1 MENLLDPAIA
11 IVRDSPKEQSN
22 TIPTQ
27 ERIAR
32 EYATVKRFDV
42 RCVFEDQSRPAE
54 KIPFLKRDV
63 AATALAFCREHG
75 IRHII
80 IPNIDH
86 AFRDAEDCREAIRIL
101 SYGESSGDLFGINLS
116 GITGT
121 AIHVVESGIDSRDEQ
136 CLLILTIRAKCA
148 AEATR
153 KRSERHKEAHK
164 ALMETGQQNCGSI
177 PYGWSDPNPADTP
190 KAQRIPFAPNP
201 REQAILAR
209 LVHGDLSALS
219 ANEAARQLN
228 VGDIPS
234 PGAGK
239 TYART
244 DQHTGK
250 VKKWV
255 CNGKWKGASIDS
267 VRRHARLAENQKGR
281 AAERPKAGNATANRK
296 TQHPDSAQQE
306 TATPSHAQI
315 HCPACSRILRLTLP
329 LQGRLWN
336 CPNCKIRFSVAFD
349 SAGHMAT
356 HIKLP
361 TSEPS
366 LHRPWHEVLE
376 VARSASVAEIK
387 TAFRE
392 AMKKNHPDKVAAMSH
407 EFAKLADRKAK
418 EINRAFEE
426 ALAGR
431 DARWK

>member
-1 MENLLDPAIA
+1 MESLLDPAIA
-11 IVRDSPKEQSN
+11 IVRGSPKEQSSN
-22 TIPTQ
+22 IPVQ

-32 EYATVKRFDV
+32 DYATMKRFDV
-42 RCVFEDQSRPAE
+42 RCVFEDQSRFAE
-54 KIPFLKRDV
+54 KIPFLKREV

-80 IPNIDH
+80 MPDIDH
-86 AFRDAEDCREAIRIL
+86 AFRDVEDCRETIRIL
-101 SYGESSGDLFGINLS
+101 TYGESSDDLFAINVAD
-116 GITGT
+116 IAGT
-121 AIHVVESGIDSRDEQ
+121 AIHVVESGIDSRDKQ

-164 ALMETGQQNCGSI
+164 ALRETGQNCGSV
-177 PYGWSDPNPADTP
+177 PYGWRDPNPADTP
-190 KAQRIPFAPNP
+190 KEQRIPFLPNP
-201 REQAILAR
+201 REQAVLAR

-228 VGDIPS
+228 AGDIPS

-239 TYART
+239 TYTRT
-244 DQHTGK
+244 DPHTGK

-255 CNGKWKGASIDS
+255 CNGKWKGPSIDS
-267 VRRHARLAENQKGR
+267 VKKSARLAEEQKGR
-281 AAERPKAGNATANRK
+281 AEEGPKAGNAKANRQ
-296 TQHPDSAQQE
+296 TQRPDSAQQE
-306 TATPSHAQI
+306 TATPSYAQI
-315 HCPACSRILRLTLP
+315 HCPACSKILRLTLP

-336 CPNCKIRFSVAFD
+336 CPNCKTRFTVAFD

-361 TSEPS
+361 TNEPS

-376 VARSASVAEIK
+376 VSISASVAEIK

-407 EFAKLADRKAK
+407 EFANLADRKAK
-418 EINRAFEE
+418 EINRAYEE
-426 ALAGR
+426 ALAER
-431 DARWK
+431 NRR